1 VEWEPVAAIERDG
14 AVSPVQNRV
23 MRDQRGHDVSYRIP
37 ENLTSKK
44 DAQRVGFNNFWES
57 HTNCVK
63 KDYFRIVV
71 VGAFN

>member
-1 VEWEPVAAIERDG
+1 VEWESVAAIKRSG
-14 AVSPVQNRV
+14 AVSSVQISE
-23 MRDQRGHDVSYRIP
+23 MRDQRVHGVPYRIP